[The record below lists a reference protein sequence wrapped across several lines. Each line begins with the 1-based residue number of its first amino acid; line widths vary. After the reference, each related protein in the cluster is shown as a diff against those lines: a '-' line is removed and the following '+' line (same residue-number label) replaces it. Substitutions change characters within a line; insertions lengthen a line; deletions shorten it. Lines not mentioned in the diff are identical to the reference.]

1 MKNVLNIWK
10 KCFMFIKISKI
21 GITQWFKSWL

>member
-21 GITQWFKSWL
+21 GITQ